1 MLDTTSGV
9 ATQPI
14 VNVWPCDVFEA
25 LSLMPSNSFDAVI
38 ADPPYGSTQN
48 PWDSVIP
55 IGPMFDALTRVCRG
69 PIVLTAIQ
77 PYSSALVCAR
87 PDLFRHEWIW
97 EKNKG
102 TGHLNCKKAPLRYH
116 ESVLVFGPSG
126 IVYNPQMTEGHKPG
140 NYAKRTTFTPN
151 YGAQR
156 ESEPY
161 GGQTQ
166 RYPRSIQR
174 FDILNND
181 SPERIHATQKPVA
194 LFEYLI
200 RTYSNPGDRI
210 LDFCAGSGTTG
221 IAALRTGRSVDLIE
235 INPAYCELIDAR
247 MAAEQRK

>member
-1 MLDTTSGV
+1 MNALAPCPTVTL
-9 ATQPI
+9 
-14 VNVWPCDVFEA
+14 WPCDVFEA
-25 LSLMPSNSFDAVI
+25 LSWIPGNTFDAVI

-69 PIVLTAIQ
+69 AIVLTAIQ
-77 PYSSALVCAR
+77 PYSSALVCSRA
-87 PDLFRHEWIW
+87 DLFRHEWIW
-97 EKNKG
+97 TKNKG
-102 TGHLNCKKAPLRYH
+102 TGHLNAKKAPLRYH
-116 ESVLVFGPSG
+116 ESVLVFGPPG
-126 IVYNPQMTEGHKPG
+126 ITYNPQMTEGHKPG

-166 RYPRSIQR
+166 RYPRSVQH

-181 SPERIHATQKPVA
+181 SPERLHPTQKPVA

-200 RTYSNPGDRI
+200 RTYTNPGDHV

-221 IAALRTGRSVDLIE
+221 LAALQNGRSATLIESDPKCCAMIRQRTGAL
-235 INPAYCELIDAR
+235 
-247 MAAEQRK
+247 